1 MIAIYPM
8 KCLGRDHFFLYVH
21 ILCQCLQPMQ
31 TIYFKIFERSPPPPG
46 QKKMGFPLTGHSTVF
61 LCAPDK
67 IIKNIFVLD
76 CFDEQ
81 AKRVLAKVAL

>member
-1 MIAIYPM
+1 M

-31 TIYFKIFERSPPPPG
+31 TIYFKIFERSPHPPG
-46 QKKMGFPLTGHSTVF
+46 QKKNGLSLNRTFNGF